1 MSTRP
6 MSTSYEHDQQWFT
19 LHPTSHQYQRSPF
32 ASEWPDVAVPPDAI
46 VTVHYIN
53 ARCLVRV
60 LTRAK
65 GRRVAE
71 AFDTDPAQVELPL
84 RRALD
89 ARRPRRVAL

>member
-1 MSTRP
+1 

-19 LHPTSHQYQRSPF
+19 LHPTSHQYQRAPF
-32 ASEWPDVAVPPDAI
+32 ASEWPDVTVPSDAI
-46 VTVHYIN
+46 VTVYYIN

-71 AFDTDPAQVELPL
+71 AFDTDAAQAELPL

-89 ARRPRRVAL
+89 ARRPRRVSM